1 MKVVEVR
8 KKVSCFE
15 EDKLT
20 KEYMYRY
27 GTHKVRGGSY
37 VCKDL
42 SDTQIRLLTTEI
54 RMATNNLYICS
65 LPS

>member
-15 EDKLT
+15 DDKVT

-27 GTHKVRGGSY
+27 GIHKVRGGSY
-37 VCKDL
+37 ISKDL
-42 SDTQIRLLTTEI
+42 SDTQIKLLTL
-54 RMATNNLYICS
+54 RLGWQRTNV
-65 LPS
+65 